1 MEETVSDAWADEDEG
16 EDEDEGLERPSED
29 MVVHYYL
36 QDDKHSMD
44 AYVRNRAEGEL
55 LGMIRHILLQLN
67 LDVKVEAG
75 ARREGGLIDTL
86 VLIANNPALLV
97 TAGVGAAALLAQII
111 SIIVT
116 VVYAR
121 DKGLDAN
128 TRQLL
133 DLNIEEKKLAIE
145 EKKLAIEKARAELLK
160 ANPDP
165 IVIRN
170 VLPVIEQ
177 DSKTVALR
185 SNFFKV
191 LISTNEIRAI
201 GMGPKLKHGEAAE
214 RIVKRDEFRTYVR
227 HSDKLPTVVHHDAAI
242 EIVAPVI
249 GKGKFQWR
257 GIWQGQPITFSMRD
271 PAYRAM
277 VQRGQEVFRTG
288 DAIKCELNVE
298 RKIDI
303 VGDEIV
309 TGHVVTTVIAKIEGT
324 KEIVTAKG
332 KQLRFEKEH
341 GPQNQAQLNL
351 LLREDDEG

>member
-1 MEETVSDAWADEDEG
+1 MSDAWADEDKG
-16 EDEDEGLERPSED
+16 EDLARPSED

-44 AYVRNRAEGEL
+44 AFVRNRAEGEL
-55 LGMIRHILLQLN
+55 LCMIRHVLLQLN
-67 LDVKVEAG
+67 LDVKVETG

-97 TAGVGAAALLAQII
+97 TAGIGAAGFLAQII

-121 DKGLDAN
+121 DKALDAGA
-128 TRQLL
+128 RQLL

-145 EKKLAIEKARAELLK
+145 EKKLAIEKVRAELLK

-165 IVIRN
+165 IVIKS
-170 VLPVIEQ
+170 VMPAIEQ
-177 DSKTVALR
+177 DGKTIALR
-185 SNFFKV
+185 SNFFKA
-191 LISTNEIRAI
+191 LISTNEVKAV
-201 GMGPKLKHGEAAE
+201 GMGPKLKHAEAAE
-214 RIVKRDEFRTYVR
+214 RIVKRDEFRTYVL
-227 HSDKLPTVVHHDAAI
+227 HSDKLPTVVHHDAVI

-257 GIWQGQPITFSMRD
+257 GIWQDQPITFSMRD
-271 PAYRAM
+271 PSYRAM

-288 DAIKCELNVE
+288 DAIKCELNIE

-303 VGDEIV
+303 TGDEVI
-309 TGHVVTTVIAKIEGT
+309 TGHAVMTVTAKIEGT

-332 KQLRFEKEH
+332 KQRRFEKEH
-341 GPQNQAQLNL
+341 GPQTQAQLNL
-351 LLREDDEG
+351 LLREDHEG